1 MNDLK
6 TKRCPRCGT
15 TKPRDQFRQRVLAGG
30 VPSGLRAYCIPC
42 EADYTRQRRPAANAA
57 QQARLSAAPSDHPCL
72 TCTHTRHCAATRDTC
87 LAYRQHLAN
96 GSRLLSARWRTPSL
110 LAGAVG

>member
-6 TKRCPRCGT
+6 TKRCPRCGI
-15 TKPRDQFRQRVLAGG
+15 TKTHDQFLARVRAGG
-30 VPSGLRAYCIPC
+30 VQSGLRAYCIPC
-42 EADYTRQRRPAANAA
+42 EADYKRVRQPAASAA
-57 QQARLSAAPSDHPCL
+57 QKVRLSAAPSDHPCL